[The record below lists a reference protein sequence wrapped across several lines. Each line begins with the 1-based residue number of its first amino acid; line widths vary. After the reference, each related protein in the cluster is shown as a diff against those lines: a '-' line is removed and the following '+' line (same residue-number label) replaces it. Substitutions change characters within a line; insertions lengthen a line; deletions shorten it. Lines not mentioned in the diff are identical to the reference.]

1 MKVIDVWNPKG
12 GQGKSMFSIN
22 LAAAAIE
29 LGKKPFVICQ
39 DP

>member
-1 MKVIDVWNPKG
+1 
-12 GQGKSMFSIN
+12 MFSIN